1 MSRFE
6 IKTERL
12 LLKPLGPEY
21 FSSTNEY
28 AMDLENTK
36 YMMYLPNTNTDET
49 MMFLKNVEAEWSK
62 EEPTFYEFAVI
73 FKKKHVGGV
82 SAYIEDG
89 VAEIGWIINR
99 KYWKNGFAYEASKAL
114 VDYFAKNL
122 GITHFMAHCDT
133 ENTGSYKLMEKLS
146 MVKTGE
152 NNNRKNRSAE
162 KESSEYQ
169 YELKL

>member
-21 FSSTNEY
+21 LESTNEY
-28 AMDLENTK
+28 AMDLETTK
-36 YMMYLPNTNTDET
+36 YMMYLPNDTIDET
-49 MMFLKNVEAEWSK
+49 MMFLKNVEIEWSK
-62 EEPTFYEFAVI
+62 EKPDFYEIAVV
-73 FKKKHVGGV
+73 FKKKHIGGV

-99 KYWKNGFAYEASKAL
+99 KFWRKGFAYEASKAL
-114 VDYFAKNL
+114 IDYFAKNL

-133 ENTGSYKLMEKLS
+133 ENTASFKLMEKLG

-152 NNNRKNRSAE
+152 NGTRKNRSAQ